1 MSLVIVQKQQQYV
14 TTLNRYSVNAIF
26 YVKYSRDIEILARG
40 RSRSLKMA
48 PIDRSHTTS
57 NWSAIITIGLA
68 LSFTRFELFDV
79 GVNNTVTF
87 KDRSEATEGHW

>member
-1 MSLVIVQKQQQYV
+1 M
-14 TTLNRYSVNAIF
+14 LNRYSVNAIF

-48 PIDRSHTTS
+48 PIDRSHTTY
-57 NWSAIITIGLA
+57 NWSAIITIA
-68 LSFTRFELFDV
+68 LSFTRFGLFDV